1 VLGDLDRLHAGTE
14 THGSIGLSDTTSH
27 TTADTTD
34 EVIGTEALSVVFGL
48 GGDEEED
55 RALGG
60 GLNPG
65 PRNESLIV

>member
-34 EVIGTEALSVVFGL
+34 EVIGTKALSVVFGL

-65 PRNESLIV
+65 PRNESLII